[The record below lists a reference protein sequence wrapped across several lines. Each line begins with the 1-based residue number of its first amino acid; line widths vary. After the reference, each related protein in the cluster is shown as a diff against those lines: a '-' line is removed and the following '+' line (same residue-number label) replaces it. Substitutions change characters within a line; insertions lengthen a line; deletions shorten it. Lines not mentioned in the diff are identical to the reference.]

1 MSRLLFRCVLVLL
14 SAAFLSAA
22 TAVPAAAQEPDG
34 PLGEM
39 GGFAEIDGT
48 KLAPATLSYDA
59 TMKINGRSRDL
70 SSTQTFARTSTGGA
84 DTWTIVNKIET
95 PGGLR
100 TDSLIVDR
108 SSLLPISRHLRGRVG
123 MDLTYTG
130 PSAAGGMEASG
141 TMKRRGQSKSIS
153 KRLSGPT
160 LAGGVHDVVALGA
173 MPLEP
178 GFRAALRVFSPQDQS
193 VKRAE
198 FEVTGTE
205 TVETPA
211 GSFETYVVDLNVGD
225 GYITGTVHLRKAT
238 PRYYVKW
245 ATDVTTG
252 QGTRTIRQTLAS
264 MQMSASSDA
273 Q

>member
-1 MSRLLFRCVLVLL
+1 MSRLLFRCVLALFF
-14 SAAFLSAA
+14 AAFLSAA
-22 TAVPAAAQEPDG
+22 ATVPAVAQGPDG
-34 PLGEM
+34 PSGDTD
-39 GGFAEIDGT
+39 GFEKIDGT

-59 TMKINGRSRDL
+59 TMKIDGRPRDL
-70 SSTQTFARTSTGGA
+70 SSTQTFARTATGGA
-84 DTWTIVNKIET
+84 DTWTLVNKIET

-108 SSLLPISRHLRGRVG
+108 SSLLPISRHLRGRVV
-123 MDLTYTG
+123 MDLAYTG
-130 PSAAGGMEASG
+130 PSTAGGMAASG
-141 TMKRRGQSKSIS
+141 TMKRRGQSKPIS
-153 KRLSGPT
+153 TDLDGPT
-160 LAGGVHDVVALGA
+160 LAGGVHDVVAFGA

-211 GSFETYVVDLNVGD
+211 GTFETYVVDLNVGD
-225 GYITGTVHLRKAT
+225 GYITGTVHLRKTA

-245 ATDVTTG
+245 ATEVTTG
-252 QGTRTIRQTLAS
+252 QGTRTIRQTLSSMEMQAS
-264 MQMSASSDA
+264 PDA
-273 Q
+273 K